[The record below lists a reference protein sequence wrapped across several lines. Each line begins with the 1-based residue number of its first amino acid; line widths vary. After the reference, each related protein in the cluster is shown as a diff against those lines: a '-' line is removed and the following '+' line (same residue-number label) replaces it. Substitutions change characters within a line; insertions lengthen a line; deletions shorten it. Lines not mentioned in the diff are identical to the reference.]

1 MQIKYLKMNV
11 NKLRSDKKEATLL
24 KLLSIMANCAF
35 IVGKKRINLIIRNN
49 LKVLNTLT
57 PTESDEI
64 SIESVVCNFT
74 IIS

>member
-1 MQIKYLKMNV
+1 MNV

>member
-1 MQIKYLKMNV
+1 MKMN
-11 NKLRSDKKEATLL
+11 KQKSDINEATLL
-24 KLLSIMANCAF
+24 TLLSIMANCAF
-35 IVGKKRINLIIRNN
+35 IVGKERINLIIRNN

-64 SIESVVCNFT
+64 SIESVVCVFT